1 MYLHHAIPF
10 NYIVAMKSQE
20 TALITGVNG
29 FVGYHLSCNLSQQG
43 YTVCGTDKDQD
54 CRSEHVDHYFP
65 ADIRDI
71 KAVTA
76 QINKFNYSRIFHL
89 AAISN
94 LSQAN
99 ISPRLTMEVNLLGTI
114 NVLDAAV
121 EIRSQ
126 AKILLIGSSKQY
138 SSDLED
144 PVTEESEQYPKSF
157 YGISKLAC
165 ELSAK
170 RYQSQKGLNLY
181 YTRSFNH
188 TGPGQS
194 PDFVCSDWA
203 RQVAM
208 IERGRS
214 EPILKVGNLNE
225 SLDFSDVRDV
235 ANAYSLI
242 LERGK
247 SSEVYNVCSG
257 DSIPLSFIANYLTS
271 KTKQHIRV
279 ETSPEKVQGNS
290 RSAGQRGDNS
300 KLVQHTGWK
309 REFSMEETLDDLY
322 RYWLKRV

>member
-1 MYLHHAIPF
+1 MHS
-10 NYIVAMKSQE
+10 KE

-29 FVGYHLSCNLSQQG
+29 FVGHHLSHHLSQLG
-43 YTVCGTDKDQD
+43 YTVCGTDRDQV
-54 CRSEHVDHYFP
+54 CKSEHVEHYFP
-65 ADIRDI
+65 ADIRNSQ
-71 KAVTA
+71 AVTDLMSR
-76 QINKFNYSRIFHL
+76 FNYSRIFHL

-94 LSQAN
+94 LLQADS
-99 ISPRLTMEVNLLGTI
+99 SPRLTMEVNLLGTI
-114 NVLDAAV
+114 DLLDAAV
-121 EIRSQ
+121 EVGSK

-138 SSDLED
+138 AGDQENVL
-144 PVTEESEQYPKSF
+144 TEQSELYPKSF

-170 RYQSQKGLNLY
+170 RYESQTGLDLY

-194 PDFVCSDWA
+194 PDFVCSEWA

-208 IERGRS
+208 IEKGAS
-214 EPILKVGNLNE
+214 EPVLRVGNLNAT
-225 SLDFSDVRDV
+225 LDFSDVRDV
-235 ANAYSLI
+235 ANAYFLI
-242 LERGK
+242 LERGR

-279 ETSPEKVQGNS
+279 ETCPEMIQGNG
-290 RSAGQRGDNS
+290 RSTVQRGDNS
-300 KLVQHTGWK
+300 KLVQDTGWK

-322 RYWLKRV
+322 RYWMERV